1 MKLIT
6 LLTELNNESN
16 LSVICNRFIELEKS
30 SNNTS
35 NYIWANA
42 TFNVSKKVLKQIK
55 LNRPISEVDSY
66 HLINA
71 DRFLDLLISDKLK
84 INILCSKYDCQV
96 GDENFPNYFLDV
108 KSAASKKFTG
118 TASIRIVI
126 LNSNSNNLIITEMTK
141 IGFEVYREFKDSN
154 CIEFRK
160 KYR

>member
-1 MKLIT
+1 
-6 LLTELNNESN
+6 
-16 LSVICNRFIELEKS
+16 
-30 SNNTS
+30 
-35 NYIWANA
+35 
-42 TFNVSKKVLKQIK
+42 
-55 LNRPISEVDSY
+55 
-66 HLINA
+66 
-71 DRFLDLLISDKLK
+71 
-84 INILCSKYDCQV
+84 LCSKYDCQV